1 MVTLLIK
8 DNYESLNVD
17 ILGKGEG
24 GVQLIKCVLH
34 VYIPTQSLRKMWFS
48 LVSVPWGHNTS
59 QERKKKVL
67 CWCVSVTLGGNLRWE
82 MSSDVRV

>member
-34 VYIPTQSLRKMWFS
+34 VYIPTQSLRKM
-48 LVSVPWGHNTS
+48 
-59 QERKKKVL
+59 
-67 CWCVSVTLGGNLRWE
+67 
-82 MSSDVRV
+82 